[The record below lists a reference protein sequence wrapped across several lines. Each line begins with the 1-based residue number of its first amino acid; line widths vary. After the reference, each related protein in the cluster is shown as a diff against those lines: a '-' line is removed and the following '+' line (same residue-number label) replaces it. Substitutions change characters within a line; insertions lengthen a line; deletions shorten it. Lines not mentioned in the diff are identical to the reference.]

1 MNHTILCI
9 ICYSTLSTV
18 AIQNKEDGY
27 GGGKAKE
34 DGESVKIGIAGK

>member
-1 MNHTILCI
+1 MNHLILCI
-9 ICYSTLSTV
+9 VCYSMLSTV

-34 DGESVKIGIAGK
+34 DRKSVKIDIAGK